1 MMLHVMHAVI
11 LMEQI
16 VKVLEVID
24 EAALLRTPL
33 YFESTATVE
42 ARAHISRSLVM
53 MTAVQVL
60 VLLLLLMM
68 VIVSGVMLVVATVG
82 TMVMRLLVVSVI
94 SSPSVRPQG

>member
-16 VKVLEVID
+16 VKVFEVID

-33 YFESTATVE
+33 YFESTTTVE
-42 ARAHISRSLVM
+42 ARAHIRRSLVM

-60 VLLLLLMM
+60 VLLLLMM
-68 VIVSGVMLVVATVG
+68 VIVSGVMLVVATVR

-94 SSPSVRPQG
+94 SSPGVRPQG